1 MQHSSES
8 THFLAGTTISY
19 TVITTTTTAKV
30 LNKKQ
35 YFVQDGLRG
44 GGTDEPACRPNS
56 LIRYLTI
63 EYMSPLLSHC
73 KNAKK
78 NLKY

>member
-19 TVITTTTTAKV
+19 TVTTTTTTTAKV

-44 GGTDEPACRPNS
+44 GG
-56 LIRYLTI
+56 L
-63 EYMSPLLSHC
+63 MSQL
-73 KNAKK
+73 AGQIV
-78 NLKY
+78 